1 MNMVFIW
8 YVYSLGFWYVM
19 ILLNP
24 IRISQTISF
33 PTLIDSVKNV
43 RHPLLQHSFF
53 LVSMTPEHNGSPPTF
68 WVFLLRFLC
77 GWFFSL
83 PITEMLDIPKFCYG
97 RLFFSLF
104 LFFLVYCIHSH
115 NLNHHPCGNNS
126 EICTTSPALF
136 SVYQTLI
143 CQWLVYISN

>member
-1 MNMVFIW
+1 MVFIW

-68 WVFLLRFLC
+68 WLFLLRFLC

-97 RLFFSLF
+97 HLFFSLF
-104 LFFLVYCIHSH
+104 LFFLVYCIHS
-115 NLNHHPCGNNS
+115 
-126 EICTTSPALF
+126 
-136 SVYQTLI
+136 QTLI
-143 CQWLVYISN
+143 IILVAITLRSVPLAQLSSLCIRHLYVND